1 VLLIFVASTSTCPN
15 SFLVLK
21 AYFISHPTNFKRRIM
36 SNYKKVA
43 SVFLAIA
50 VVASLSSSTAVAATK
65 KPAAKPATK
74 PAAKSSAKPAA
85 KPAAKETVVENTA
98 AKPKNQS
105 RSVVSADWLAQNL
118 SDPKVKII
126 EVSTEQGLY
135 ERGHIQNAVNF
146 AWHTDFVDPVNRDI
160 ISQEKFTA
168 LAQKAGINKDST
180 VVLYGDKNN
189 WFAAWGAWIFNIY
202 GQSDVRILDG
212 GRVKWEKDARA
223 LTTAVPAPVNGNFVA
238 TKADNTLRATLAKDV
253 LPVATGKAKADLID
267 IRSADEFSG
276 KIFAPAG
283 FQELAIR
290 AGHIPGAKN
299 IPWGLNVNA
308 DGTFKSVADL
318 KKLYADA
325 GIDGKQPII
334 TYCRIGERSSLTWFV
349 LSEILGYS
357 VKNYD
362 GSWTE
367 YGNSVGVPINN
378 PSGTVWGKL

>member
-1 VLLIFVASTSTCPN
+1 
-15 SFLVLK
+15 
-21 AYFISHPTNFKRRIM
+21 M

-267 IRSADEFSG
+267 IRSADEYSG